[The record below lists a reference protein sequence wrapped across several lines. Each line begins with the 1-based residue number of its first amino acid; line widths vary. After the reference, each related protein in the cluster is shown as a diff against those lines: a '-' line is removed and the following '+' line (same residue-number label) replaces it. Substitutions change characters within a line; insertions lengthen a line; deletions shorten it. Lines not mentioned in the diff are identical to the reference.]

1 MNQVV
6 PFSTF
11 DSQDPAELW
20 KYMDAYAKK
29 TGGQVLAIPHN
40 GNLSNGMMYSAETF
54 DGKPMDRA
62 YAEARAS
69 HEPLLEATQIKGDG
83 ETHPYLSPTDEFA
96 NFERWDVDFSKMEPA
111 QNSVLHA
118 QLRPLGA
125 QAGTGAGRQARS
137 QPLPGRPDR
146 RQRCPRGRG
155 HHAGRQLLR

>member
-1 MNQVV
+1 MNQIV

-69 HEPLLEATQIKGDG
+69 HEPLLRGDADQG
-83 ETHPYLSPTDEFA
+83 
-96 NFERWDVDFSKMEPA
+96 
-111 QNSVLHA
+111 
-118 QLRPLGA
+118 
-125 QAGTGAGRQARS
+125 
-137 QPLPGRPDR
+137 
-146 RQRCPRGRG
+146 
-155 HHAGRQLLR
+155 